1 MRKPLVEKTEAAK
14 PTCPVRILLDQFS
27 DRWAIQVVFALQTGP
42 VRFNAL
48 RRQLDGITQKVLGQ
62 TLQRLDRNGLVERR
76 VVTSKPIAVEYSLS
90 ELGTSLLP
98 LVEQLRLWAISHE
111 VDLTSA
117 RRKHELQMRA
127 T

>member
-1 MRKPLVEKTEAAK
+1 M
-14 PTCPVRILLDQFS
+14 
-27 DRWAIQVVFALQTGP
+27 QVIFALQSGP

-48 RRQLDGITQKVLGQ
+48 RRELDGITQKVLGQ
-62 TLQRLDRNGLVERR
+62 TLQRLNKNGLVERR
-76 VVTSKPIAVEYSLS
+76 VVMSKPIAVEYSLS

-117 RRKHELQMRA
+117 RRKHELQTGA